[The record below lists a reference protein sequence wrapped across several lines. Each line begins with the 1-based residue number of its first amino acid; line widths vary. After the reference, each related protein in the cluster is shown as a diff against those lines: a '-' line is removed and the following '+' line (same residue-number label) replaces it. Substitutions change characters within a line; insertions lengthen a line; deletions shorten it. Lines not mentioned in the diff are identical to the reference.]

1 MLGVGKKI
9 SPEVWAEM
17 ITEIDED
24 GDGAVDFGE
33 FKTMMTRMVP

>member
-1 MLGVGKKI
+1 VGKNI
-9 SPEVWAEM
+9 SPEVWDQM

-33 FKTMMTRMVP
+33 FKTMMTRMMP